1 MASKWDFQGWA
12 TRHNVLCS
20 DGRTIKENAF
30 KDSDK
35 KKVPLVYNHNHKE
48 ADNVLGHALLEY
60 RKEGVYAYGKFNET
74 PQGLNAKELV
84 RNGDITALSIYA
96 NQLKQ
101 DKSKNVLH
109 GNIRELSLVL
119 AGANPGA
126 YIDTVLIHSED
137 GVDTEEAV
145 MYNNAEFEIVHSDDE
160 EDKTNK
166 DLTHQETDDKNKK
179 PSEEEKKNMDKNKTI
194 QQVFDTLNDEQKL
207 MVEALV
213 GAALEEKENENPEG
227 DNKNMKHN
235 AFDANGQD
243 QLGNDVL
250 THDEFKAVLEDA
262 KKGGSLA
269 DAFIAHSITNVDV
282 LFPEAQALNQTP
294 ELISRDMDWVSKV
307 MNAVSKSP
315 FANVKSTAVNITA
328 EQARAKGYVKGTQKV
343 EEVISALRRKTTPT
357 TIYKFQKMDRDD
369 IIDITDFDVVVFI
382 KAEMR
387 VMLDEE
393 IARAILLGDGR
404 SNVDP
409 DKVNPLNI
417 RPVYGDDSVYTV
429 SRILTHTAGTTDAQK
444 AKKLIQD
451 IIRARKLYKGSGNP
465 SFYTTEDQLTEMLLL
480 EDTNGRVIYDTIE
493 KLQTAL
499 RVKEVVTVPVMEGVN
514 RVVGDDQFN
523 LLGLLVNLTDYNV
536 GANKGGNINFFDDF
550 DLNYNKMEYLIET
563 RISGALKKPYSAIS
577 FEEKTAVVQG

>member
-1 MASKWDFQGWA
+1 MASKWDFKGWA

-20 DGRTIKENAF
+20 DGRTITENAF

-194 QQVFDTLNDEQKL
+194 QEVFDTLNDEQKL

-227 DNKNMKHN
+227 ENKDMKHN
-235 AFDANGQD
+235 AFDAINQN

-250 THDEFKAVLEDA
+250 THDEFTAVLETA
-262 KKGGSLA
+262 RKGGSLA

-294 ELISRDMDWVSKV
+294 ELITRDMDWVAKV

-315 FANVKSTAVNITA
+315 FANVKSSAVNITEA
-328 EQARAKGYVKGTQKV
+328 QARAKGYVKGAQKV

-357 TIYKFQKMDRDD
+357 TVYKLQKIDRDD
-369 IIDITDFDVVVFI
+369 VIDITDFDVVVFI

-409 DKVNPLNI
+409 DKINPLNI
-417 RPVYGDDSVYTV
+417 RPVYGDDPVYTV
-429 SRILTHTAGTTDAQK
+429 SRILTHAGGTTDAQK
-444 AKKLIQD
+444 AKALIRD
-451 IIRARKLYKGSGNP
+451 VIKARKLYKGSGNP

-499 RVKEVVTVPVMEGVN
+499 RVKEIITVPVMEGVN
-514 RVVGDDQFN
+514 RVVADDQFN
-523 LLGLLVNLTDYNV
+523 LLGLLVNLADYNV

-563 RISGALKKPYSAIS
+563 RISGALKRPYSAIS